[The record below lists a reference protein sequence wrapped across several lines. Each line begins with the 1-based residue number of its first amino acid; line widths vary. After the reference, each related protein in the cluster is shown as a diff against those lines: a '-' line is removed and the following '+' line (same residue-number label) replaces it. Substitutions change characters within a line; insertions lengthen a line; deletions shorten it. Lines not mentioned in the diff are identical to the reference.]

1 MVKSSARRYARAIFE
16 LSEKDT
22 ITIWQADLNKIA
34 QICKDETIAA
44 YLENPS
50 VHLNDKAKLLREW
63 LGDINQKVLNLVF
76 VLINKSKLEMINDIA
91 TEYQRLVDDYQGIER
106 VVVTTAS
113 PLDDDTRF
121 KLSKDISRL
130 IGRKVVLENEY
141 VDANLIG
148 GVVVKVAGKL
158 LDGSTKGKLAAL
170 NKEIS

>member
-1 MVKSSARRYARAIFE
+1 
-16 LSEKDT
+16 LGEKDT
-22 ITIWQADLNKIA
+22 ILEWQADLNKIA

-50 VHLNDKAKLLREW
+50 VHFDDKAKLLRER
-63 LGDINQKVLNLVF
+63 LGDFSKMILNLVF
-76 VLINKSKLEMINDIA
+76 VLINKSNLEIVNDIA
-91 TEYQRLVDDYQGIER
+91 IEYQRLVDNYQGIER

-113 PLDDDTRF
+113 PLDNDTRM
-121 KLSKDISRL
+121 KLNRDISRL
-130 IGRKVVLENEY
+130 VGRNVVLENEY
-141 VDANLIG
+141 VDTSLIG

>member
-1 MVKSSARRYARAIFE
+1 MEKSSARRYAKAIFE

-22 ITIWQADLNKIA
+22 IIEWQDDLNKIA
-34 QICKDETIAA
+34 KISKDGTIAA

-50 VHLNDKAKLLREW
+50 VHIDDKIKLLRER
-63 LGDINQKVLNLVF
+63 LGDFSQMVLNLVF
-76 VLINKSKLEMINDIA
+76 VLINKSSLEMLNEIA
-91 TEYQRLVDDYQGIER
+91 TEYQCLVDNYQGIER

-113 PLDDDTRF
+113 PLDNDTRL
-121 KLSKDISRL
+121 KVKQDISRL
-130 IGRKVVLENEY
+130 IGSKVVLENEY
-141 VDANLIG
+141 VDTSLIG